1 MTAML
6 EYEVGERIDGR
17 YRVERQLG
25 VGGMGATYRA
35 IDEKTG
41 SPVVIKIPSIAI
53 IGDPAM
59 FTRYERE
66 REIGERLE
74 HPRIQNLIRA
84 GQFPGGAPYL
94 VLDYVE
100 GVSMRTYL
108 AEHAPLAVDEALR
121 LGAQLADTLA
131 YTHDH
136 GVIHRDV
143 KPENLLLTPKGDV
156 VLLDFGI
163 ASLKGARRVT
173 FHRLSNEVGT
183 PDYMAPEQVSGERG
197 DARTDVYA
205 VGVLLYEMLTGAV
218 PFQGDNALAV
228 MGQRLTRE
236 APSVRVRRPDV
247 PPEVDGIVRKALR
260 RERVERSQTMS
271 ELRDDL
277 LHPDQAQLPAFA
289 DTGFAPVSVGPMPG
303 ARGTVLVIVL
313 TLAALVAITVIA
325 QLVHQAQI
333 R

>member
-1 MTAML
+1 ML
-6 EYEVGERIDGR
+6 EFEVGERIDGR

-35 IDEKTG
+35 VDETTG
-41 SPVVIKIPSIAI
+41 TPVVIKIPSVAI
-53 IGDPAM
+53 IGDPAT

-74 HPRIQNLIRA
+74 HPRIQNLFRS
-84 GQFPGGAPYL
+84 GQLPGGAPYM
-94 VLDYVE
+94 VLDYIE
-100 GVSMRTYL
+100 GTPMRQHL
-108 AEHAPLAVDEALR
+108 AEKAPLPVDEAVR
-121 LGAQLADTLA
+121 LAAQLADTLA
-131 YTHDH
+131 YCHDR

-143 KPENLLLTPKGDV
+143 KPENLLLTPEGEL

-163 ASLKGARRVT
+163 ALLKGARRIT
-173 FHRLSNEVGT
+173 FHRLTPSVGT

-205 VGVLLYEMLTGAV
+205 VGVLLYEMLTGTV

-236 APSVRVRRPDV
+236 APSARSRRA
-247 PPEVDGIVRKALR
+247 EVLPQLDAVLRKALR
-260 RERVERSQTMS
+260 RERADRHATMA
-271 ELRDDL
+271 ELREDL
-277 LHPDQAQLPAFA
+277 LHLDRVAIPAFP
-289 DTGFAPVSVGPMPG
+289 DAPLEPPRVGPMPEAG
-303 ARGTVLVIVL
+303 RLAVIVL
-313 TLAALVAITVIA
+313 ATLAGLVLIGVLA
-325 QLVHQAQI
+325 QLVHQAQV

>member
-1 MTAML
+1 MTIVL

-25 VGGMGATYRA
+25 AGGMGATYRA
-35 IDEKTG
+35 VDEHTQV
-41 SPVVIKIPSIAI
+41 PVVIKIPSIAI
-53 IGDPAM
+53 IGDPAT

-74 HPRIQNLIRA
+74 HPRIQNLLRS

-94 VLDYVE
+94 VLDYID
-100 GVSMRTYL
+100 GISLRTYL
-108 AEHAPLAVDEALR
+108 SEHAPLPVDDAVR
-121 LGAQLADTLA
+121 LAAQLAETLA
-131 YTHDH
+131 YCHGH

-143 KPENLLLTPKGDV
+143 KPENLLLTPSGDL

-163 ASLKGARRVT
+163 ASLKGARRIT

-197 DARTDVYA
+197 DGRTDVYA
-205 VGVLLYEMLTGAV
+205 VGVLLYEMLTATV

-236 APSVRVRRPDV
+236 APPVRTRRPDV
-247 PPEVDGIVRKALR
+247 SPQLDAVVRRALR
-260 RERVERSQTMS
+260 RERAERYATMAD
-271 ELRDDL
+271 LREDL
-277 LHPDQAQLPAFA
+277 LHLDRVTVPVLA
-289 DTGFAPVSVGPMPG
+289 DAAVARGGVGPMPA
-303 ARGTVLVIVL
+303 ARQAAIVIAL
-313 TLAALVAITVIA
+313 TLAGLVALGVIA
-325 QLVHQAQI
+325 QLIHLAQI